1 MISERGKK
9 TPKSAIRKLMHHA
22 DKARS
27 EGVHVYHLNIG
38 QPDINTPRV
47 VLDAIRNFNEDVLAY
62 NPSQGI
68 PELREAIADYLNEDF
83 SLRIH
88 PDEVFITTGGSE
100 GLLFVMLATLNPGD
114 EILTPEPFYS
124 NYGPFASISGC
135 KLKPIETS
143 IDNGFH
149 LPSSKIIESL
159 ITEKTRAILICSP
172 NNPTGTVL
180 TQEERE
186 IIVDIALRKDLW
198 LLSDETYREIVFD
211 GRTPHSFLEFE
222 DATGRIIVAD
232 SISKKFSACG
242 ARIGYVVTRNKDLYE
257 VLLKFGMA
265 RLCAPTIEQ
274 YAALAGFRNR
284 KDFMNDMVKEYEHR
298 RNIAF
303 RELEKT
309 GNILSRKTEGAFYT
323 IVKLPIENSEE
334 FIRWMLTDFRVD
346 GKTTMITPADG
357 CYTVSSKGINEARIA
372 FVLNEDHLRD
382 ALDILME
389 GLDVFNNKNKK
400 TG

>member
-1 MISERGKK
+1 VISERGKK
-9 TPKSAIRKLMHHA
+9 TPKSSIRKLIHYA

-38 QPDINTPRV
+38 QPDIKTPRV
-47 VLDAIRNFNEDVLAY
+47 VLDAIRNFNEDILAY

-68 PELREAIADYLNEDF
+68 PELREAIAGYLNEDF

-100 GLLFVMLATLNPGD
+100 AILFLMLATLNPGD

-124 NYGPFASISGC
+124 NYNPFVSISGC
-135 KLKPIETS
+135 KLKPIKTS
-143 IDNGFH
+143 MDNGFH
-149 LPSSKIIESL
+149 LPPKEVIESL

-180 TQEERE
+180 TREEMKT
-186 IIVDIALRKDLW
+186 IVDVALNKDLW

-211 GRTPHSFLEFE
+211 GRTPQTFLEFE
-222 DATGRIIVAD
+222 DPSGKIIVAD

-274 YAALAGFRNR
+274 YAALAGFINR
-284 KDFMNDMVKEYEHR
+284 KSFMSDMVKEYEHR
-298 RNIAF
+298 RNVAF

-309 GNILSRKTEGAFYT
+309 KGIISRKTEGAFYT
-323 IVKLPIENSEE
+323 IVKLPVKNSEE
-334 FIRWMLTDFRVD
+334 FIKWMLTDFRKD

-357 CYTVSSKGINEARIA
+357 CYAMSTKGVNEARIA
-372 FVLNEDHLRD
+372 FVLREEHLRD
-382 ALDILME
+382 ALDILRE
-389 GLDVFNNKNKK
+389 GVNVFNNKRKK